1 MGFLSKEVLNPA
13 DLLAEVSAPER
24 GGVVTFVGLVRD
36 HHGGRQ
42 VRSLAYSAYEP
53 MAEAVCAEILAEAA
67 SRWPV
72 RIALRHRL
80 GALAIGDA
88 AVAIAVAGDH
98 RDEAFAACRYLIEEL
113 KRRVPIWKRETYT
126 DGSEEWVD
134 PTQPGVGN
142 RESGITE
149 SSR

>member
-1 MGFLSKEVLNPA
+1 VGFLSHEVLNPA
-13 DLLAEVSAPER
+13 DLMVEVSAPER
-24 GGVVTFVGLVRD
+24 GGIATFVGLVRD

-53 MAEAVCAEILAEAA
+53 MAEAVCAEILAEAE

-72 RIALRHRL
+72 RVALRHRL
-80 GALAIGDA
+80 GALTIGEA

-134 PTQPGVGN
+134 PTQPGIEN
-142 RESGITE
+142 QESGVGGG
-149 SSR
+149 S

>member
-1 MGFLSKEVLNPA
+1 MGFLSHESLNPA
-13 DLLAEVSAPER
+13 ALMAEVSAPGR
-24 GGVVTFVGLVRD
+24 GAIATFVGLVRD
-36 HHGGRQ
+36 HHEGRQ

-53 MAEAVCAEILAEAA
+53 MAEAVCAEILAEAE

-80 GALAIGDA
+80 GALEIGEA

-98 RDEAFAACRYLIEEL
+98 RDAAFAACRYLIEEL
-113 KRRVPIWKRETYT
+113 KRRVPIWKRETYV

-134 PTQPGVGN
+134 PTRPGLGT
-142 RESGITE
+142 RESGVGE
-149 SSR
+149 GSR